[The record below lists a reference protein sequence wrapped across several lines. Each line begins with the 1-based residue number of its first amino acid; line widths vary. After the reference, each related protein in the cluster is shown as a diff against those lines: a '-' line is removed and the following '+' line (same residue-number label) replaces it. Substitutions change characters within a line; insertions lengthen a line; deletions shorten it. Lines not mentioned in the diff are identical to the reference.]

1 VVTVLLIDDDRRFT
15 DGLAEYLQRNGLAVS
30 VANDAAE
37 AERRLAGGAFAV
49 ILLDLMLPD
58 ADGLDL
64 ARRIRAHSTAPII
77 MVSARGDDVDRIVGL
92 ETGADDYLAKPFNPR
107 ELLARVRAVLR
118 RVDVTR
124 AGARFV
130 TGSLVIDFDA
140 RRVELDGREVSLTA
154 HEFDLLAALARNAG
168 RVLTRDQLLE
178 ITRAGGADEVFDRA
192 VDVIVSRLRQ
202 KIEADPRA
210 PRYLKTIR
218 GVGYALNRVE

>member
-1 VVTVLLIDDDRRFT
+1 MVTVLLIDDDRRFT

-64 ARRIRAHSTAPII
+64 ARRIRARSAAPII

-92 ETGADDYLAKPFNPR
+92 ETGADDYVAKPFNPR

-140 RRVELDGREVSLTA
+140 RRVELEGREVGLTA

-178 ITRAGGADEVFDRA
+178 ITRAGSADEVFDRA

-202 KIEADPRA
+202 KIEPDPRA

>member
-1 VVTVLLIDDDRRFT
+1 MVTVLLIDDDRRFT